1 MQSLHDVLCLIYWG
15 SSCNILNHKLFGDIL
30 ATFQVK
36 KELFMKLK
44 RGIYFLIFFTDTIP
58 LILVSE

>member
-36 KELFMKLK
+36 KTFYEIKE
-44 RGIYFLIFFTDTIP
+44 RSIFLNFFYRYNSIDI
-58 LILVSE
+58 SQ

>member
-36 KELFMKLK
+36 KPFYEIKE
-44 RGIYFLIFFTDTIP
+44 RNIFLNFFLPIQFH
-58 LILVSE
+58 

>member
-36 KELFMKLK
+36 KTFYEIKK
-44 RGIYFLIFFTDTIP
+44 RNIFLNFFYRYNSIDI
-58 LILVSE
+58 SQ

>member
-36 KELFMKLK
+36 KTFYEIKE
-44 RGIYFLIFFTDTIP
+44 RNIFLIFFYRYNSIDI
-58 LILVSE
+58 SQ

>member
-36 KELFMKLK
+36 KPFYEIKE
-44 RGIYFLIFFTDTIP
+44 RNIFLNFFYRYNSIDI
-58 LILVSE
+58 SQ

>member
-30 ATFQVK
+30 TTFQEK
-36 KELFMKLK
+36 KELFMK
-44 RGIYFLIFFTDTIP
+44 
-58 LILVSE
+58 